1 MNDLPGTLEEL
12 KTRLE
17 TLEHRVYAL
26 EHAAQEHPAQEHSA
40 QESRAAAPAA
50 FSIAATRPQAAATDT
65 GQPLPEAGSLFP
77 VLGKAILGMAGA
89 YLLRAVAESTSLP
102 RLGVAAIAILY
113 AVMWLVWAAR
123 TKAETWLPAAIYAGT
138 SSLILAPM
146 LWELTLSFKVLS
158 PSATASIL
166 ATYVLFASALAWKR
180 DLAPVLWVANGTA
193 GIAALA
199 LAVATQQ
206 LIPFI
211 AVLLLMVLV
220 CEIAVELHH
229 ELSLR
234 PFLAA
239 AADLA
244 ILALVFIYSRP
255 QTGQTD
261 YPSVAASVLLAP
273 GCLLFLIY
281 AAGVCLRTIM
291 HGKIITVF
299 ETLQAIAAFL
309 LASSSLLYFEPQI
322 GATALGVASLLL
334 ALACYALVFGTFRPR
349 DANRNFQIFA
359 AWATALLFTGSLL
372 CLPPLALALCLGLA
386 AVACTFLSIRMQ
398 RLSLQIH
405 GILLLLAAS
414 AASGLLS
421 YTVHALAGTLPN
433 ALAPGLYIVAA
444 CALACYAI
452 SKPAP
457 PDDST
462 RQFVL
467 LIAAAL
473 TASALAAFLV
483 QALLALIALR
493 FTPDVHHIAFIRT
506 LITCALALSIGYA
519 GSHWRRVELTWI
531 AYATLALVAVK
542 LVFEDLRHGHLEFIA
557 ASLFLFA
564 ITLIAVPRLARMTTK
579 LPNPHSHIPHP

>member
-1 MNDLPGTLEEL
+1 MNDLPGTIDEL

-26 EHAAQEHPAQEHSA
+26 EHRTPEAS
-40 QESRAAAPAA
+40 AAAPAP
-50 FSIAATRPQAAATDT
+50 FTIAATEHPDANPVT
-65 GQPLPEAGSLFP
+65 GQSLPEAGSLFP
-77 VLGKAILGMAGA
+77 VLGRAMLGLAGA
-89 YLLRAVAESTSLP
+89 YLLRAIAESTALP
-102 RLGVAAIAILY
+102 RLAVAAIAILY

-123 TKAETWLPAAIYAGT
+123 TKAENWLPAAIYAGT

-158 PSATASIL
+158 PSATAAIL
-166 ATYVLFASALAWKR
+166 AAYVLIASALAWKR

-193 GIAALA
+193 SIAALA
-199 LAVATQQ
+199 LAIATHQ

-211 AVLLLMVLV
+211 AALLLMVLV

-234 PFLAA
+234 PFLAT

-261 YPSVAASVLLAP
+261 YPPLAPLTLLAP

-281 AAGVCLRTIM
+281 AAGLCLRTVM
-291 HGKIITVF
+291 HGKIITAF
-299 ETLQAIAAFL
+299 QTLQAIAAFL
-309 LASSSLLYFEPQI
+309 LAASSLLSFEPQF

-334 ALACYALVFGTFRPR
+334 ALACYALVFFAFRPR
-349 DANRNFQIFA
+349 DAGPNFQVFA

-372 CLPPLALALCLGLA
+372 CLPPLAIAICLGLA
-386 AVACTFLSIRMQ
+386 AVASTLLGIRMQ
-398 RLSLQIH
+398 RLALQVH
-405 GILLLLAAS
+405 GLFLLTAAS

-421 YTVHALAGTLPN
+421 YSAHALAGTLPA
-433 ALAPGLYIVAA
+433 ALTPGLCIVAA

-457 PDDST
+457 PGHST
-462 RQFVL
+462 QQL
-467 LIAAAL
+467 LLLVPAAL
-473 TASALAAFLV
+473 AASALAAFLV

-493 FTPDVHHIAFIRT
+493 FPPDVHHIAFIRT
-506 LITCALALSIGYA
+506 LITCALALSIGFA
-519 GSHWRRVELTWI
+519 GSRWRRTELTWI

-564 ITLIAVPRLARMTTK
+564 ITLIAVPRLARISPK
-579 LPNPHSHIPHP
+579 LPNPQSHIPHS